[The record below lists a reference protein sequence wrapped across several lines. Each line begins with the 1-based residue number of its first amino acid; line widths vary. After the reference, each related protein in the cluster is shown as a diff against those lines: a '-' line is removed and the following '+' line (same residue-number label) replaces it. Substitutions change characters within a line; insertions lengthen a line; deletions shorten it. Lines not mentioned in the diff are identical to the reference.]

1 MPSQRGFSRSDKVRK
16 AMIREVSDI
25 IARDVKDPALNNR
38 VISVTD
44 IDLSAD
50 MRHAKIF
57 ISVFGDDDV
66 REEVMAVLQES
77 QHQIRSELGR
87 RLQLR
92 YTPEIELRYDDS
104 LERGTR
110 VTELLNQISRG
121 EV

>member
-1 MPSQRGFSRSDKVRK
+1 MPSQRGFNRGDKVRK

-25 IARDVKDPALNNR
+25 IAREIKDPILANR

-44 IDLSAD
+44 IDLSTD

-57 ISVFGDDDV
+57 ISVFGDDEV
-66 REEVMAVLQES
+66 RQEVMAVLKEAQP
-77 QHQIRSELGR
+77 QIRSELGR

-92 YTPEIELRYDDS
+92 YTPEIDLRYDDS

>member
-1 MPSQRGFSRSDKVRK
+1 MPSQRGFSRGDKVRK
-16 AMIREVSDI
+16 AMMREMSDI
-25 IARDVKDPALNNR
+25 IAREVKDPALNNR

-57 ISVFGDDDV
+57 ISVFGDDAV
-66 REEVMAVLQES
+66 REEVMAVLKES
-77 QHQIRSELGR
+77 QPQIRSELGR

-92 YTPEIELRYDDS
+92 YTPEIDLRYDDS